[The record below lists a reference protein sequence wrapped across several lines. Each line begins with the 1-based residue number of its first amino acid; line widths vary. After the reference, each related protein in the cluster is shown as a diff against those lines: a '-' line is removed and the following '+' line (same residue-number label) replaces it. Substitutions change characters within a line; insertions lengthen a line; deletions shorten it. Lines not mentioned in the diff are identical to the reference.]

1 MKLVRRSA
9 FRHGVW
15 ALAVAA
21 VLAGCTSTEA
31 TPIVIVLTPSP
42 AASTPAPTPTP
53 EATLSPTPELT
64 PTPTPTPTPT
74 SAAAT
79 CTGNEAHQAFFVHA
93 AADLPFDVY
102 CAVLPSSWW
111 LDNASYDGP
120 FLEVAYKNGAGA
132 GIWLFEGG
140 WCPPG
145 TLCAGPGAPIGS
157 ASFDGL
163 GGTLYN
169 SGSYFTV
176 EVGTLANPAYLMGGG
191 GMSQAQFKAWAAAV
205 VKVPKP

>member
-1 MKLVRRSA
+1 MKLVRRST

-31 TPIVIVLTPSP
+31 TPIVIFLTPSP
-42 AASTPAPTPTP
+42 AASTPAPTPTAVETP
-53 EATLSPTPELT
+53 TASPTAT
-64 PTPTPTPTPT
+64 PTPTPSPT
-74 SAAAT
+74 SAAVA

-111 LDNASYDGP
+111 LDDASYDGP
-120 FLEVAYKNGAGA
+120 FLEVAYRNGAGD

-140 WCPPG
+140 WCPPDAW
-145 TLCAGPGAPIGS
+145 CAGPGAPIGS

-163 GGTLYN
+163 GGTLYS

-176 EVGTLANPAYLMGGG
+176 QVGTVANPAYLMGGA